1 MKVNPSGLCRTLGG
15 VEDEQGAAANEPA
28 WWRAALAGDGDA
40 FGRVFDLH
48 HDRVYRHACRLVD
61 VRVDAEDVT
70 AAAFL
75 ELWRRRG
82 SVRLVGGSV
91 LPWLLVTTGNLSR
104 NVRRSTRRY
113 RALLQKLPRTG
124 TVADPAAADPAD
136 VMLGQPMGWDSA
148 LVNRLRDLTRTDL
161 ALVTLVALEGFS
173 VAEAADALGLSLAAA
188 KSRLHR
194 IRHRPGPPPT
204 LTSER
209 SHP

>member
-1 MKVNPSGLCRTLGG
+1 
-15 VEDEQGAAANEPA
+15 VEEEQGSAADESA
-28 WWRAALAGDGDA
+28 WWSAALAGDGDA

-48 HDRVYRHACRLVD
+48 HDRVYRHACRLVE
-61 VRVDAEDVT
+61 VRPDAEDVT
-70 AAAFL
+70 ASAFL
-75 ELWRRRG
+75 ELWRRRD

-124 TVADPAAADPAD
+124 TAADPAE
-136 VMLGQPMGWDSA
+136 VMLGRPVGWDSA
-148 LVNRLRDLTRTDL
+148 LVNHLREMTRTDL
-161 ALVTLVALEGFS
+161 ALITLVALEGFTT
-173 VAEAADALGLSLAAA
+173 AEAADALGLSLAAA

-194 IRHRPGPPPT
+194 IRHRPGLPPT
-204 LTSER
+204 LTAER